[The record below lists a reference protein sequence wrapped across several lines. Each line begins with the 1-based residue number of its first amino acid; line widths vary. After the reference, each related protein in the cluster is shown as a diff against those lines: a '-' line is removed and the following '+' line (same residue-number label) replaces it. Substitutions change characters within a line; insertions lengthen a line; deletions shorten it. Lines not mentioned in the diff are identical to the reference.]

1 MSRKVS
7 KKSVRKKPVAAK
19 KAVSKSKA
27 KATKTITLKLTGNQW
42 AYVNKWSDKAN
53 LIPSEY
59 VKKILL
65 DFLNI
70 E

>member
-19 KAVSKSKA
+19 KAVSKS